1 MVLLKMADGE
11 SLTARQ
17 YLEQTDVLASVEAG
31 LEEALRACS
40 PTDSTQDPINFLA
53 SWLMR
58 HNPKYD
64 AAFAQQIVERKAADE
79 AAAAAAAAAASN
91 AAEAQASAPAEGP
104 LAMDVGVSSEGAVTL
119 NIS

>member
-64 AAFAQQIVERKAADE
+64 AAFAQQIVERRAADE
-79 AAAAAAAAAASN
+79 AAAAASD

>member
-64 AAFAQQIVERKAADE
+64 AAFAQQILERKAADE
-79 AAAAAAAAAASN
+79 AAAAAAAAAAGGTV
-91 AAEAQASAPAEGP
+91 AAPLRGDEKYSCSARPRPTPMSVYDLGE
-104 LAMDVGVSSEGAVTL
+104 
-119 NIS
+119 

>member
-17 YLEQTDVLASVEAG
+17 YLEQTDVLPSLEAG

-40 PTDSTQDPINFLA
+40 STDSTQDPINFLA

-58 HNPKYD
+58 HNPRFD
-64 AAFAQQIVERKAADE
+64 EAFARRIVERR
-79 AAAAAAAAAASN
+79 AAAAAEK
-91 AAEAQASAPAEGP
+91 AAEEAAAPAEGP
-104 LAMDVGVSSEGAVTL
+104 LAMDVGVSSGGTVTL
-119 NIS
+119 NVS